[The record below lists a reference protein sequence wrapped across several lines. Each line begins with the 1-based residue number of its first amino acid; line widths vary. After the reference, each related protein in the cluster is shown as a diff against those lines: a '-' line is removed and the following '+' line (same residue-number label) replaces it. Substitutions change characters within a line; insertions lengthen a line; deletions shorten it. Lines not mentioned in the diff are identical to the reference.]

1 MRYVVFAI
9 TLVLSLAV
17 ARAEIPVEDFARR
30 AEYHAAI
37 LSPGGDYVAIE
48 RSADDGKKLVAI
60 VSTDDLGLLG
70 HIPAASDFSPFS
82 PFWANDERLI
92 VRLTRDRQ
100 DAEFEEPNGELI
112 SIDFD
117 GTKLRRL
124 VEHQNFVTGYRDTK
138 PLNALHGFARVVHR
152 LPSEEDYVLIWF
164 RDFDQG
170 RDYRPTL
177 YRIHVTRGTL
187 TRVADAP
194 TYSATFIFS
203 PSGEL
208 KFSVGL
214 DSDALKSG
222 ENVWVIDR
230 FNEGEWTRISE
241 LNIDAAHFDIIASAG
256 DSGMYVRLGYAD
268 RPDRIIRYD
277 LSSGASELVFAHAD
291 VDPSAFDFDSKT
303 GDLVAVHFDAGYP
316 DIHLVD
322 PDHVYSRWYPP
333 LFQAFGGKR
342 VRITSASDD
351 GRLLLVHVSGDTEP
365 GQFRLFDTESRN
377 MKYLFNAAS
386 WIDADQMAE
395 MRPID
400 FEARDGTRIRGYLTL
415 PSGDGGPA
423 PLVVLPH
430 GGPYEVRDLWRFH
443 PIAQFLASRGYA
455 VLQVNFRGSG
465 GYGWGFEES
474 GYREWGR
481 AIQHDIIDGTR
492 WAAGLQTV
500 DAERICIVGGSFG
513 AYSAMMAPILAPDL
527 YRCAAGL
534 AGAYNLE
541 LMWTTA
547 DIERSRRGENYL
559 ERAIGSDP
567 EVLKSNSPLY
577 QIDKLTIPVF
587 LAHGTKDW
595 RVDVRHFEQMTDALE
610 KKQHPHETL
619 LKRGEGHGFF
629 DEDNRAEYLSRLEAF
644 LAEHIGP
651 E

>member
-1 MRYVVFAI
+1 MRYVVFTIIA
-9 TLVLSLAV
+9 VLSLAV

-48 RSADDGKKLVAI
+48 RSADEGKKLVAI

-70 HIPAASDFSPFS
+70 HVPAGSDFSPFN

-100 DAEFEEPNGELI
+100 DAEFEVANGELI
-112 SIDFD
+112 SIDYD

-124 VEHQNFVTGYRDTK
+124 IEHQQAVTGYRDTD

-152 LPSEEDYVLIWF
+152 LPSEEEYVLIWF
-164 RDFDQG
+164 RAFDQG
-170 RDYRPTL
+170 RDYQPTL

-187 TRVADAP
+187 TRIADAP

-208 KFSVGL
+208 MYSVGL
-214 DSDALKSG
+214 DVDALKSG
-222 ENVWVIDR
+222 RNLWVIDS
-230 FNEGEWTRISE
+230 FDDGDWTRISE
-241 LNIDAAHFDIIASAG
+241 LNIDAPSFDIIASTG
-256 DSGMYVRLGYAD
+256 DSVMYVRLGYTD
-268 RPDRIIRYD
+268 RPDRVVRYD
-277 LSSGASELVFAHAD
+277 LSNGTSELVFAHAD
-291 VDPSAFDFDSKT
+291 VDPSAFDFDRKT
-303 GDLVAVHFDAGYP
+303 GHLVAVHFDAGYP

-322 PDHVYSRWYPP
+322 PDHVYSRWYPA

-386 WIDADQMAE
+386 WIDAEQMAE
-395 MRPID
+395 MQPIS
-400 FEARDGTRIRGYLTL
+400 FEARDGTKIRGFLTL
-415 PSGDGGPA
+415 PSGEGGPV
-423 PLVVLPH
+423 PLVVMPH
-430 GGPYEVRDLWRFH
+430 GGPYDVRDMWRFNSNV
-443 PIAQFLASRGYA
+443 QFLASRGYA

-465 GYGWGFEES
+465 GYGWGFTEA
-474 GYREWGR
+474 GYGEWGR

-492 WAAGLQTV
+492 WAAGLEQI
-500 DAERICIVGGSFG
+500 DAKKICIVGASFG

-534 AGAYNLE
+534 AGVYNLE

-547 DIERSRRGENYL
+547 DIERTRYGENYL
-559 ERAIGSDP
+559 ERAIGRDP
-567 EVLKSNSPLY
+567 VVMRSNSPLY
-577 QIDKLTIPVF
+577 HVDKLTVPVF

-595 RVDVRHFEQMTDALE
+595 RVDVKHFEQMVDALE
-610 KKQHPHETL
+610 ENEHPHETL
-619 LKRGEGHGFF
+619 LAKGEGHGFF
-629 DEDNRAEYLSRLEAF
+629 DEKNRAEYLGRLEAF
-644 LAEHIGP
+644 LAKHIGS